1 MRTERFR
8 AARLAVRDSAI
19 AAALFVG
26 AAGAMSTLSMPA
38 RGADAAAGYP
48 ARPVRIVIG
57 FTPGGVPDITARLIM
72 RSCPTTRS
80 RISPGSR

>member
-8 AARLAVRDSAI
+8 HRRLGAWKSVS
-19 AAALFVG
+19 AAAVLV
-26 AAGAMSTLSMPA
+26 ATACAMSVLSMPA

-48 ARPVRIVIG
+48 VRPVRIVIG

-72 RSCPTTRS
+72 RGCPTTRS